1 MQTGKTIMMGYLA
14 ITKILIHIPSNVT
27 ISFPRIFLQTV
38 HRQKHQYKRMV
49 TTALFKTKKR
59 NNPKQPMSIN
69 RELYE
74 L

>member
-14 ITKILIHIPSNVT
+14 ITKILIHIPSNMT
-27 ISFPRIFLQTV
+27 ISFPRIFPQTV

-49 TTALFKTKKR
+49 TTAFFKTKRGNK
-59 NNPKQPMSIN
+59 PKQPMSIN
-69 RELYE
+69 MELYK